1 MYVCMYVSVFQEDI
15 IKKSSVIIT
24 GEQWAY
30 LKGHSFSMFLTHAL
44 CVSSA
49 TEYVH
54 VYIDMY
60 V

>member
-1 MYVCMYVSVFQEDI
+1 MYVSVFQEDI

-30 LKGHSFSMFLTHAL
+30 LKGHSFSLFLTHAL